1 MGLLVFQQSSGG
13 TINVQGTNTA
23 SAYTWT
29 IPASSDTFV
38 GLAASQALTNK
49 TIDSSAIGSTTP
61 STGAFT
67 TVSASTSVT
76 TPFVTSAAS
85 TNLLLKSAGTTA
97 VTINTSQQIGIGTT
111 SPSYLVDVSGAF
123 SNDGVTPA
131 MRLVNTSTNGYANL
145 RLQGNSRGGSVDFY
159 SGSTA
164 QASLLVNSSMQFYIG
179 GNGST
184 GTQAMTLDT
193 SNRLLLNGTQTTG
206 SSIYLQVNANG
217 GNSATAGLGVFCNG
231 SNLGNQ
237 AAYIYLANT
246 NNYFYSNYDGN
257 ASARNQIGAVAG
269 NSGGSTLSSGSTA
282 WSTSSDS
289 RLKNVTGTYTNA
301 LQDIAQIQ
309 PVKFTWKSDAT
320 NKSCVGVIAQSV
332 QTVVPEAVEEF
343 PFATGPDTTTEYL
356 HVRYTELIPLMI
368 ASIQELSAQV
378 TALSA
383 KVTAFEAKVGA

>member
-1 MGLLVFQQSSGG
+1 M
-13 TINVQGTNTA
+13 
-23 SAYTWT
+23 
-29 IPASSDTFV
+29 
-38 GLAASQALTNK
+38 
-49 TIDSSAIGSTTP
+49 
-61 STGAFT
+61 
-67 TVSASTSVT
+67 ASTI
-76 TPFVTSAAS
+76 A
-85 TNLLLKSAGTTA
+85 AGTTTTTA
-97 VTINTSQQIGIGTT
+97 LVYTADTSGVLQLQTNGTTTALTINTSQQIGIGTT

-131 MRLVNTSTNGYANL
+131 MRLVNTSANGYANL

-184 GTQAMTLDT
+184 GTQAMTLDN
-193 SNRLLLNGTQTTG
+193 SSRLLLNGTQTTG

-257 ASARNQIGAVAG
+257 ANARNQIGAVAG
-269 NSGGSTLSSGSTA
+269 GSGGSTLSSGSTA

-301 LQDIAQIQ
+301 LQDIAQLQ

-343 PFATGPDTTTEYL
+343 PCATGPDTTTEYL

-368 ASIQELSAQV
+368 ASIQALTEKV
-378 TALSA
+378 TAL
-383 KVTAFEAKVGA
+383 EAKVA